1 MPSKIESP
9 PLSTRTTSSHS
20 PSGTVFSPGV
30 HGSFTLA
37 LMPNPNPTAALQI
50 VLAEERAK
58 GWTPRPLGA
67 KEQKKHGCDI
77 VSSPPDGGE
86 PHHIE
91 VKSLGRPF
99 LTKTRKWSWPDIV
112 VRESQLAA
120 CQGDRCDFFRVEI
133 VANLDAHRYQ
143 GAPYE
148 RLTLTARN
156 VIGNVRSRVQHLVK
170 LDDSLKAEIRRI

>member
-1 MPSKIESP
+1 
-9 PLSTRTTSSHS
+9 
-20 PSGTVFSPGV
+20 V

-37 LMPNPNPTAALQI
+37 LVSNPNPTAALQI

-58 GWTPRPLGA
+58 GWMPRPLGA

-91 VKSLGRPF
+91 VKAMGRPF

-120 CQGDRCDFFRVEI
+120 CQGDRCDRFRFEI
-133 VANLDAHRYQ
+133 VANLDAHRDQ

-156 VIGNVRSRVQHLVK
+156 VIRNVTSRVQHLVK